1 MRYLLITVLILS
13 FSLAPAAQSSS
24 FPESWTGNW
33 KGELQWFKAGKAD
46 PQKVNMELHIRPADS
61 AGQFTWQIVYG
72 KTSEDNRPYILKPK
86 DAATGHWVIDER
98 NGIVLDQF
106 WVGNKFCGAF
116 TIQGATIVNS
126 YWIEADK
133 LLVEF
138 FSISAKPLGITGNGT
153 DDSPKVDTYKV
164 GSYQRAVLTRQ

>member
-1 MRYLLITVLILS
+1 MS

-24 FPESWTGNW
+24 FPESWAGSW

-72 KTSEDNRPYILKPK
+72 TASEDNRPYILKPR

-106 WVGNKFCGAF
+106 WVGEKLCGAF
-116 TIQGATIVNS
+116 TVQNATIVNS
-126 YWIEADK
+126 YWIEDDK
-133 LLVEF
+133 LMIEF
-138 FSISAKPLGITGNGT
+138 FSLGAKAMVTTGNGSNE
-153 DDSPKVDTYKV
+153 SPKVDTYKI
-164 GSYQRAVLTRQ
+164 GSYQKAVLKRTE